1 MLDASLVDVTDGT
14 LEVEVAD
21 NELICSLL
29 DITLVDVTDDDSSLL
44 DKVLIEAAD
53 NVEDSSLL
61 DTSLLTVADGTVI
74 IPLLEMTL
82 EEETDG
88 VEISVLPEAT
98 LLTVIDVAEVIS
110 ALFGIKLVDVRE
122 KEEPVANGTK
132 VEIADNKELYS
143 LLDITPVDIADDTAF
158 SSLLNSLLVKGINVE
173 VCSLL
178 NAVLEGVIDSKK
190 VRLLLDIAVVEAIGT
205 VDIGWVLVTVVDG

>member
-1 MLDASLVDVTDGT
+1 MLLVDVTDDT

-21 NELICSLL
+21 NKLVTSLL

-44 DKVLIEAAD
+44 DKVLMEATD

-61 DTSLLTVADGTVI
+61 DTSLLTVADGAVI
-74 IPLLEMTL
+74 IPLEMVIV
-82 EEETDG
+82 EKTDG
-88 VEISVLPEAT
+88 VEISILLEAT

-110 ALFGIKLVDVRE
+110 ALHGTTLVDVRE
-122 KEEPVANGTK
+122 KEEVVANGAK

-158 SSLLNSLLVKGINVE
+158 SSLFNGLLVKVINVE
-173 VCSLL
+173 ICSLP
-178 NAVLEGVIDSKK
+178 NALLEGVIAAD
-190 VRLLLDIAVVEAIGT
+190 VEAIGA
-205 VDIGWVLVTVVDG
+205 VDIGWILVTMVDG